1 MSNLKGGVI
10 ADFSQYRS
18 SNVVWNLH
26 LRRGVRDI
34 ELDEVYAFHL
44 LASVNRNLHAQDVKS
59 VVLRRIRLSKF
70 QGHYRRMRGLLSI

>member
-59 VVLRRIRLSKF
+59 VVFCGAYDF
-70 QGHYRRMRGLLSI
+70 QNFKAIIAE